1 MSDKPTIDV
10 MNEAI
15 AVFMG
20 ATIDKEGKHKGRR
33 GKVY

>member
-15 AVFMG
+15 AD
-20 ATIDKEGKHKGRR
+20 A
-33 GKVY
+33 VYNFISYHNKQKQ